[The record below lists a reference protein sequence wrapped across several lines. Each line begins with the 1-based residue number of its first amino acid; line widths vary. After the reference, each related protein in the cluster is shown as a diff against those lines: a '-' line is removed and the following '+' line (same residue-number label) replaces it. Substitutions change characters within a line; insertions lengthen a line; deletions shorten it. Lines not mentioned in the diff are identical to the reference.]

1 MGEIL
6 KPFTQ
11 WTAGQIGMGVAG
23 VIFVLS
29 LFFEFSK
36 IKLSPFTALFK
47 WIGDRITAGLRA
59 DIADLKKTTDDKFAE
74 MKKDTDERMNRLE
87 DAVAQIREKNIQ
99 SDDKFQKQLAE
110 IEERQDLQMASRIKA
125 HVLNFSRQCR
135 NGEKH
140 SIEDFKNLFQ
150 ENLEY
155 SQLVAKH
162 GWVNDVYK
170 HDFAFIERV
179 YDECNANNDFLGG

>member
-59 DIADLKKTTDDKFAE
+59 DIADLKKTTDDRFTE
-74 MKKDTDERMNRLE
+74 MKKDTDERMNRIE

-140 SIEDFKNLFQ
+140 SLEDFKNVVR
-150 ENLEY
+150 ENETY
-155 SQLVAKH
+155 EQLVEKY
-162 GWVNDVYK
+162 GWKNDVYK
-170 HDFAFIERV
+170 MDFDYIMADYNRRK
-179 YDECNANNDFLGG
+179 DTDDFLK